1 MRVCLAVVQGDA
13 RLFEGDSF
21 AALDLF
27 HPLTDR
33 SYGLSTVQ
41 LVKQCLIALGILNDD
56 FTAALDR

>member
-1 MRVCLAVVQGDA
+1 ML
-13 RLFEGDSF
+13 RLFEGDPF

-27 HPLTDR
+27 HPSTDR